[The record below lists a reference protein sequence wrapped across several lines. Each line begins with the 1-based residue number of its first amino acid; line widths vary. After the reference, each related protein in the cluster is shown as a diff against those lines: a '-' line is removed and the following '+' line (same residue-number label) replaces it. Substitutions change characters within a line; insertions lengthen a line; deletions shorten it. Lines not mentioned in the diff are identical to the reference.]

1 MYTISI
7 EVLYSISS
15 VAGAAPHQC
24 FSDQKLDWFKLDKNW
39 GRIESC
45 QSGFLNVQFYT
56 KYVVLIYLCSQNY
69 KYEVTKLMHESI
81 PGVTIPPPGTPP
93 KICLID
99 SSRGFGICLSSFHVR
114 ARGLGIVIVAKD
126 PGDLTN
132 GCSESHPQI
141 LRQQNLVSGTQGQGG
156 VKFIVR
162 ISENYN
168 LCRANLSTTIE
179 GL

>member
-15 VAGAAPHQC
+15 VAGAVPHQC

-81 PGVTIPPPGTPP
+81 PGVTTPPPRDTPENLP
-93 KICLID
+93 DRQFTGVGNLPFIISCTCTGPGYCY
-99 SSRGFGICLSSFHVR
+99 SR
-114 ARGLGIVIVAKD
+114 
-126 PGDLTN
+126 
-132 GCSESHPQI
+132 
-141 LRQQNLVSGTQGQGG
+141 
-156 VKFIVR
+156 
-162 ISENYN
+162 
-168 LCRANLSTTIE
+168 
-179 GL
+179 